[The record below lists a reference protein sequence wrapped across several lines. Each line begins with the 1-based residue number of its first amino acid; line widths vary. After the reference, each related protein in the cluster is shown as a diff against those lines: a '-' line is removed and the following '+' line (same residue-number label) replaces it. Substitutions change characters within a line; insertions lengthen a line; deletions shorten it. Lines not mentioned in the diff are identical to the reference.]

1 MSDKGNNRP
10 TNTRKGQVIGFGGVF
25 FKSKRPEDLASW
37 YKQMLGVPVS
47 DGGVALFKRSSN
59 QEFSYNDITVWA
71 PFEEDTTYFAPAK
84 SGFMINYLVDDLNM
98 LLDRL
103 KNHGILPVQPI
114 EITKDGKFAWIMDPE
129 GNKVELWQPL
139 RPEDEE

>member
-1 MSDKGNNRP
+1 MNNQNSNRP
-10 TNTRKGQVIGFGGVF
+10 PHGRKGQVIGFGGVF
-25 FKSKRPEDLASW
+25 FKSQRPADLAQW
-37 YKQMLGVPVS
+37 YKQILGVPVS
-47 DGGVALFKRSSN
+47 DNGVALFNRSRHK
-59 QEFSYNDITVWA
+59 EFAYNDITVWA
-71 PFEEDTTYFAPAK
+71 PFENDATYFSPAE

-98 LLDRL
+98 LLDRI
-103 KNHGILPVQPI
+103 KAHGVLPVQPI